1 MRYFI
6 VIVALLFTTA
16 CFHSTKPSPVITL
29 FKADS
34 NLLSQG
40 DNTVLRWDVSGNVEV
55 RIDTNIGI
63 PVGNVPNVGNVI
75 ITPLFTTIYTLTARA
90 GSLSVQQS
98 LTVFVE

>member
-1 MRYFI
+1 MKYFVLAI
-6 VIVALLFTTA
+6 ALVFTTA
-16 CFHSTKPSPVITL
+16 CFHSTKPSPDITL

-40 DNTVLRWDVSGNVEV
+40 DSTVLRWDVSGNVEV

-75 ITPLFTTIYTLTARA
+75 ITPLFTTIYTLTARS
-90 GSLSVQQS
+90 GSASAQQS